1 MSDSEARWVPA
12 DLNVERFWLLKHF
25 VAGDICYN
33 EGIGTEKT
41 IVFWQNLLKLKSY
54 HFRCLGLEAWGT
66 DAC

>member
-33 EGIGTEKT
+33 EGIGAEKQLYFDRT
-41 IVFWQNLLKLKSY
+41 SWNWNHIT
-54 HFRCLGLEAWGT
+54 LGVW
-66 DAC
+66 D